1 MRAWRPSVRPLKI
14 KNTRRIDGVARPGVL
29 CFLKS
34 QELGR
39 VLAALC
45 SSFLGTG
52 AEQLSAQLGQ
62 AKWSGGGRAGEA
74 LIINPLDK
82 LPPVSSSCYKRKL
95 GAGLRV
101 HRETRDG
108 KVISCPTHN
117 VPRACPG
124 ICEAEG
130 LPGRGPQGLPAA
142 CLSSAP
148 RGAYSLPWH
157 SDCTCLF
164 LFFSPPLT
172 ECPGGTF
179 GW

>member
-1 MRAWRPSVRPLKI
+1 MRPLKI

-74 LIINPLDK
+74 LIINPWINCPRFPAHVTRESWEPD
-82 LPPVSSSCYKRKL
+82 
-95 GAGLRV
+95 RV

-164 LFFSPPLT
+164 LFFPLPSLSAQVVHSDGKT
-172 ECPGGTF
+172 AL
-179 GW
+179 